1 MSRSKLTPDDFRK
14 LISEMSDLEV
24 ARFHY
29 SQQIGSTFIHL
40 ALMED
45 SIIHSLSFSTAVK
58 FGPASTGLSRAKQ
71 HLNKYDA
78 LRAATL
84 GNLLKALQSHSVA
97 ETDMNYL
104 RWVKRQ
110 RDFFVHRLFE
120 ENPWPG
126 DLRHPDDADT
136 FIRRL
141 LYLERTFERASGR
154 IWAILERAK
163 IVSSQQAGGGYL
175 VMNPDFWDSFS
186 RDH

>member
-1 MSRSKLTPDDFRK
+1 MTPNDFRK
-14 LISEMSDLEV
+14 LISKMSDLEV
-24 ARFHY
+24 ARYHY

-45 SIIHSLSFSTAVK
+45 SIIHSLSFSTAIK
-58 FGPASTGLSRAKQ
+58 FGPSATGLSRAKQ
-71 HLNKYDA
+71 HLKKYDA

-84 GNLLKALQSHSVA
+84 GNLLKALQPHPVSEA
-97 ETDMNYL
+97 DMNYL
-104 RWVKRQ
+104 RWIKRQ
-110 RDFFVHRLFE
+110 RDFFIHRFFE
-120 ENPWPG
+120 DNPWPG
-126 DLRHPDDADT
+126 DLRHPDEASI

-163 IVSSQQAGGGYL
+163 IVSSQRVGEGFL

-186 RDH
+186 NEN